1 MILGFAG
8 EAVTSV
14 EDLHRHLTEE
24 RVAVPTAMTVLRGG
38 ERRQL
43 TVVPAESQRD

>member
-1 MILGFAG
+1 MILGCAG
-8 EAVTSV
+8 DAVTSV
-14 EDLHRHLTEE
+14 EDLHRYLTEE
-24 RVAVPTAMTVLRGG
+24 RVAIPTVMTILRRG